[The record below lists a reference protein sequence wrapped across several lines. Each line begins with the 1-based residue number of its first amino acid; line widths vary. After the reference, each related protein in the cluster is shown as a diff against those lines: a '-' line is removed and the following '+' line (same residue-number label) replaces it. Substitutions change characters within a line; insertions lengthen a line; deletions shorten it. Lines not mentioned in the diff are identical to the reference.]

1 MKKMTAFN
9 QYRLL
14 GFTTISNALL
24 AYYAKLKL
32 TSAEFI
38 VILQLEAFAQRGDT
52 FPSSDRI
59 AANTDFDAG
68 EVSNLLQGLIDKKLL
83 ILTEIQDTDGKIS
96 NAYSLDPLYEKL
108 DQYLQTH
115 VLRRQDKP
123 LTDNSVLD
131 NDPLSQLVRQFEI
144 EFGRLLSPIEREEIA
159 DWLSIDHY
167 DPEIIK
173 LALREAVLAQVYN
186 FKYVDRILL
195 NWQKMNLR
203 TGQEVQTYLSRNQS

>member
-1 MKKMTAFN
+1 MTAFN